1 MKNRSVRRIACSG
14 ILAAVYAALTMA
26 LGFISYGPFQFRV
39 AEALCVLPFFFPFS
53 AWGLVIGCL
62 LANLI
67 SAYGVLD
74 VVFGTLATALC
85 CLAVI
90 ALGRG
95 DKRSWIR
102 CILACLMPVVFNA
115 VIVGA
120 LIAYFETDCIFTGPF
135 WPAFWTNAF
144 SVGFGELAVLFVLGL
159 PLMRWLPNSRIYE
172 ILSEKLDREEK
183 TA

>member
-1 MKNRSVRRIACSG
+1 MRKFTTRRLVFTAV
-14 ILAAVYAALTMA
+14 LAAVYAALTMA

-39 AEALCVLPFFFPFS
+39 AEALCVLPFFFPFT

-67 SAYGVLD
+67 STYGALD
-74 VVFGTLATALC
+74 IIFGTLATVLC

-102 CILACLMPVVFNA
+102 CILACLMPVLFNA

-120 LIAYFETDCIFTGPF
+120 LIAYFETDSLFTGAF

-144 SVGFGELAVLFVLGL
+144 SVGFGELVVLFVLGL
-159 PLMRWLPNSRIYE
+159 PLMRWLPKSKFYSR
-172 ILSEKLDREEK
+172 LAAL
-183 TA
+183 